1 MPLFEPLTPTIQ
13 EVVESIQTR
22 VRGLPNFKR
31 DFTWPP
37 DMFLLILAG
46 ILGDRHFRLLS
57 PTPGWCPLGRVHA
70 NPAASSPGPCCA
82 PLFSPACFPWFADA
96 LVLWAHLQRHP
107 PYAAVL
113 PAARPGEPPV
123 RSGASSAPIT
133 RLVRGQ
139 WGARNS
145 RRTASGGP
153 VGTSTR
159 SHAHGTFANR
169 EPLALILFT

>member
-82 PLFSPACFPWFADA
+82 PLFSPACFPWFTDA
-96 LVLWAHLQRHP
+96 LGSSVTASALRGCAPGSTARRAP
-107 PYAAVL
+107 GAVGSFKCSDN
-113 PAARPGEPPV
+113 AARAE
-123 RSGASSAPIT
+123 A
-133 RLVRGQ
+133 
-139 WGARNS
+139 
-145 RRTASGGP
+145 
-153 VGTSTR
+153 VGS
-159 SHAHGTFANR
+159 
-169 EPLALILFT
+169 

>member
-113 PAARPGEPPV
+113 PAARPGEPRV
-123 RSGASSAPIT
+123 WSGASSAASSELSPAI
-133 RLVRGQ
+133 
-139 WGARNS
+139 
-145 RRTASGGP
+145 RRTWSGFCKLEGSHLATDAANPTSQSTASDCP
-153 VGTSTR
+153 
-159 SHAHGTFANR
+159 
-169 EPLALILFT
+169 